1 MSYASP
7 RAAAWGGRRD
17 ALDAPALV
25 LGASYVGFGSLCRE
39 SGLTL
44 IQGLTSTTTAWALPG
59 QVAMIELY
67 GVGASF
73 VAIVLAVALANAR
86 LLPMTITLTP
96 VMRSADTPRG
106 RLYLAAHFI
115 AVTAWAQG
123 MQRCP
128 DLPREQRLPY
138 FLGFATTLWLVTLVG
153 TVVGFFAAGQLSG
166 SVSLGLVF
174 LNPIYFMLIFMVD
187 LRQRIRALALGFGA
201 VLGPSLTAV
210 VADWGL
216 LVAGV
221 VAGSAAFLVDRQFAR
236 RRRPS

>member
-1 MSYASP
+1 MTFASP
-7 RAAAWGGRRD
+7 RAAAWNGRRD
-17 ALDAPALV
+17 ALNAPALV
-25 LGASYVGFGSLCRE
+25 LGASYIGFGSLCRA
-39 SGLTL
+39 SHLSL

-96 VMRSADTPRG
+96 LLRSADTPRW
-106 RLYLAAHFI
+106 RIYLAAHFI

-128 DLPREQRLPY
+128 NLPREHRLPY
-138 FLGFATTLWLVTLVG
+138 FFGFATTLWLVTLVG
-153 TVVGFFAAGQLSG
+153 TVVGFFAAGQLPA

-174 LNPIYFMLIFMVD
+174 LNPIYFMLVFLVD
-187 LRQRIRALALGFGA
+187 LRQRLRALALGLGA
-201 VLGPSLTAV
+201 VLGPALATVA
-210 VADWGL
+210 ADWALPLTGL
-216 LVAGV
+216 L
-221 VAGSAAFLVDRQFAR
+221 AGSAAFLIDRHLGR
-236 RRRPS
+236 RRA